1 MCEQLGFRTSLPVL
15 PTNWPRLSK
24 LIRTDKYRRQTHH
37 FLVFQNKIEKPTQMS
52 SVQIDGAGDGT
63 NLKTDPLGVNLRTK
77 PNFTFFQPYQLRTEC
92 GPKWASM
99 LTLPQKIIPFTI
111 LLILFNSYS
120 IHFTGCQCL
129 PVGFHYDDPAKTSSC
144 RWRRWFTNALFNS
157 FRSSTESI
165 ICSVVSARGFSSE
178 HRCPAAKFQARAAS

>member
-63 NLKTDPLGVNLRTK
+63 NLETDPLGVNLRTK

-99 LTLPQKIIPFTI
+99 LTLPQKN
-111 LLILFNSYS
+111 NSFYNS
-120 IHFTGCQCL
+120 FDSFQ
-129 PVGFHYDDPAKTSSC
+129 F
-144 RWRRWFTNALFNS
+144 LFNS
-157 FRSSTESI
+157 FYRLSVST
-165 ICSVVSARGFSSE
+165 RGFSL
-178 HRCPAAKFQARAAS
+178 